1 MKLSGKELADIYIDA
16 YQETMDRLFDK
27 DFSLSVAAV
36 CVMIAAQNPFKTAD
50 NELPPMNIVLSDAG
64 IIKNL
69 GRKPRRG

>member
-1 MKLSGKELADIYIDA
+1 MRPNGKELADIYIDA

-27 DFSLSVAAV
+27 DFALSVAAV
-36 CVMIAAQNPFKTAD
+36 CVMIVASNPVKPSD
-50 NELPPMNIVLSDAG
+50 NELPPMNIVLTPD